1 MSKSTLLGLL
11 LICGCIYYMIY
22 DITVIKRDYTI
33 CYENNIAVFVGT
45 YKPDPLFMKNLDS
58 CEEVKITR
66 DRASQIGYSIRK
78 GK

>member
-1 MSKSTLLGLL
+1 
-11 LICGCIYYMIY
+11 MIY

-45 YKPDPLFMKNLDS
+45 RKPDPLFMKNLDS

-66 DRASQIGYSIRK
+66 DHASQINYSIRK

>member
-11 LICGCIYYMIY
+11 LFCGVIYYMIY

-33 CYENNIAVFVGT
+33 CYENNIAVFVGKR
-45 YKPDPLFMKNLDS
+45 KPDPLFMKNLDS